1 MLVWRWPWLAGA
13 VLGRLCSSPGLPA
26 GLAVRGGVCIPGL
39 GAMRSCNA
47 IDKTV
52 GILQIG
58 FRPIPR
64 SGLNPEGGRDPMRLT
79 GFLMAFVCAASLLIV
94 GQDDSASDVQS
105 RIVALEKAWNQA
117 YKLGDRK
124 ALDALL
130 DDHIVLVNDDG
141 SMQTKGEFLASI
153 NKSDS
158 QEQQVT
164 PESITVHVYGN

>member
-1 MLVWRWPWLAGA
+1 
-13 VLGRLCSSPGLPA
+13 
-26 GLAVRGGVCIPGL
+26 
-39 GAMRSCNA
+39 
-47 IDKTV
+47 
-52 GILQIG
+52 
-58 FRPIPR
+58 
-64 SGLNPEGGRDPMRLT
+64 MRLT

-164 PESITVHVYGN
+164 PESITVHVYGNAATATGVFRAKGIEGGKPYLRRERFVDTWVYKQGKWQCAAASATTVLH